1 MEIMKLIK
9 IKILDK
15 INKKIY
21 VKIISPNFDLKY
33 GLNKKKLKKDL
44 KN

>member
-9 IKILDK
+9 IKNFLE
-15 INKKIY
+15 NNNEKIY

-33 GLNKKKLKKDL
+33 GLKKKKLKKD
-44 KN
+44 